1 MTMQPIRDF
10 FVRNWGLKLFSFL
23 MALLLWLILIPEEK
37 TYSDKTL
44 AVPLETRNVPADMEI
59 VERPAASIDVTVR
72 APNRL
77 LNELAPPDILARL
90 DLGKATVYQ
99 DVYPLNASMITI
111 PQGAEVVGISP
122 NIVRLK
128 LEKTKQMDLEVAPMI
143 IGKVGAGLKIARIE
157 VFPARVP
164 VKGAESKIRTKDK
177 VTTSPVDVSRLKE
190 TATIEADIIL
200 PRPDLRL
207 ATSQTKVRV
216 SIFLE
221 ENAKP
226 SNEKVA
232 RDE

>member
-1 MTMQPIRDF
+1 MQPIRDF

-23 MALLLWLILIPEEK
+23 MALVLWLILIPEEK

-44 AVPLETRNVPADMEI
+44 AVPLEMRNVPADMEI

-72 APNRL
+72 AANRL
-77 LNELAPPDILARL
+77 LNEFAPSDILARL
-90 DLGKATVYQ
+90 DLAMATVYQ
-99 DVYPLNASMITI
+99 EVYPLNASMITV

-122 NIVRLK
+122 NSVRLK
-128 LEKTKQMDLEVAPMI
+128 LEKTEQLDLEVAPMI

-157 VFPARVP
+157 VAPARVP
-164 VKGAESKIRTKDK
+164 VKGAESKIRIKDK

-221 ENAKP
+221 ENAQP
-226 SNEKVA
+226 SNGKDTPGE
-232 RDE
+232 